1 MKESAMSYTLF
12 RSCAALLLGVSICLG
27 TGCGAA
33 RNQQYSLKG
42 ENPLSKADSWE
53 SNRAI
58 MLAAMASDNPAIV
71 LSTGQKELEAR
82 PDNVEARTMVAQVQ
96 TRLGQPKQA
105 LLTLDPVQSSTEPSV
120 KLELARA
127 RLALGHPEQAV
138 PFLNEVAATENAPL
152 VREASKLLAVACDQQ
167 GRHAEAQKRYEALLA
182 SKNEPSVRYNYGR
195 SLMLSN
201 KNREAAAILL
211 PMVDSP
217 EFPQAR
223 LAAAAAL
230 ARSNDKQGAR
240 NLLEGYLSQ
249 NEIERILG
257 EGE

>member
-1 MKESAMSYTLF
+1 MFYTLF
-12 RSCAALLLGVSICLG
+12 RSCAALFMGVSICLS

-33 RNQQYSLKG
+33 RTQQYSLKG
-42 ENPLSKADSWE
+42 ENPLSRADSWE

-58 MLAAMASDNPAIV
+58 MMAAMTSDNPAIV
-71 LSTGQKELEAR
+71 LSTGQKELEVR

-96 TRLGQPKQA
+96 TRLGQPGNRPW
-105 LLTLDPVQSSTEPSV
+105 LTLDPVQLSAEPGV

-138 PFLNEVAATENAPL
+138 PLLNEVAATENAPL

-167 GRHAEAQKRYEALLA
+167 GRHAEAQERYEALLA

-201 KNREAAAILL
+201 RNREAAAILL
-211 PMVDSP
+211 PMADSP

-223 LAAAAAL
+223 LAARC
-230 ARSNDKQGAR
+230 RSGPQ
-240 NLLEGYLSQ
+240 Q
-249 NEIERILG
+249 
-257 EGE
+257 